1 MWYVL
6 LLVSVASCVSE
17 SIWPV
22 ENRILQLRTAAP
34 RSDSPP
40 SYMVHLY
47 NRYRKGRMP
56 YSAANTVR
64 SFFPTPGRLGNDD
77 LLVFNLTGVHPT
89 EYVER
94 VDFHLQSKSSFKQN
108 SRLDPKKSQM
118 EVDILDLSRPQRPK
132 IETIPL
138 TRAQSGSWQTLD
150 ITDSIIACLEGEA
163 EQHHLVGVAI
173 KGPEITDVSEVVS
186 QPFLVLFSED
196 DDHLDIE
203 ELGRDANLIRRKRE
217 ILNNELPDY
226 PSEKVDGSLA
236 EVQARLKYKPLD
248 LAIAPHTEARKVSK
262 TEMEKHRKRR
272 RRRRRKDKRL
282 PFAWGKSWWRKS
294 DLKNNPD
301 YEGDDEEDEDEEE
314 GVDDQLL
321 CQKKKMVVSFAEIG
335 WGDWIISPKSF
346 DASYCSG
353 VCPQPLK
360 KSIQSSNHATI
371 QGLIHSLGMKKNIP
385 ELCCVP
391 SSLAPVSLLYYDQNH
406 NIVLKSFP
414 DMSVQNC
421 SCR

>member
-1 MWYVL
+1 MTILTLNDTFEKHPKEHSSHLPSSADPVYPSLIVRHPVHQHQQQIPL
-6 LLVSVASCVSE
+6 LLTAHNFPGLTQGAEHAHDLSKKPTMKE
-17 SIWPV
+17 D
-22 ENRILQLRTAAP
+22 LR
-34 RSDSPP
+34 
-40 SYMVHLY
+40 
-47 NRYRKGRMP
+47 
-56 YSAANTVR
+56 
-64 SFFPTPGRLGNDD
+64 RLGNDD
-77 LLVFNLTGVHPT
+77 ILVFNLTGVHPT

-94 VDFHLQSKSSFKQN
+94 VDFHLQSKSSFKQT
-108 SRLDPKKSQM
+108 SRLDQKKSQM

-173 KGPEITDVSEVVS
+173 KGPEITEMSEVVS

-217 ILNNELPDY
+217 VRNFCN
-226 PSEKVDGSLA
+226 SFV
-236 EVQARLKYKPLD
+236 
-248 LAIAPHTEARKVSK
+248 RKQ
-262 TEMEKHRKRR
+262 
-272 RRRRRKDKRL
+272 
-282 PFAWGKSWWRKS
+282 SWWRKS

-301 YEGDDEEDEDEEE
+301 YEGDDEEDEDEED

-321 CQKKKMVVSFAEIG
+321 CQKRKMVVSFAEIG
-335 WGDWIISPKSF
+335 WGDWIISPKTF

-353 VCPQPLK
+353 VCPHPLK

-371 QGLIHSLGMKKNIP
+371 QGLIHSLGLKKNIP

-391 SSLAPVSLLYYDQNH
+391 NSLAPVSLLYYDQNK